1 MTIENSHSEQMS
13 LQDHSRIKCGRL
25 QTQLA
30 TTMVDMVIWMENIA
44 AVGQA
49 LDDQKLVRTTLR

>member
-44 AVGQA
+44 AVG
-49 LDDQKLVRTTLR
+49 

>member
-1 MTIENSHSEQMS
+1 
-13 LQDHSRIKCGRL
+13 
-25 QTQLA
+25 
-30 TTMVDMVIWMENIA
+30 MVDMVIWMENIA